1 MSWALRELGLPAEAD
16 ERAVKRAYAAR
27 LKTVR
32 PETDPEGFQKL
43 NEAYQ
48 AALEW
53 LRQRPAPPATPTA
66 EPFAASNATPSGYA
80 SVKLHFEGV
89 PISMP
94 PFRSARRDVEA
105 RADFDEQD
113 FDEQDFFFTVLEQSE
128 QLDPQAFRQWLE
140 RNEALYSMPL
150 KAALAEPLVWFLHD
164 QPPLTREHLAI
175 TLAFFGLDTVNDTTM
190 RLQEP
195 LHHLHQTA
203 QRSGTDWE
211 EIMSNPQR
219 TGASNGHRE
228 SGGSGMALWFIV
240 CSMLALARCV
250 GSGST

>member
-1 MSWALRELGLPAEAD
+1 MSWALRELGLPADAD
-16 ERAVKRAYAAR
+16 ERAIKRAYAAR

-53 LRQRPAPPATPTA
+53 LRQRPAPSETPS
-66 EPFAASNATPSGYA
+66 ESSAASNAAPSGYA

-94 PFRSARRDVEA
+94 PFRSARRDENA
-105 RADFDEQD
+105 RAD

-128 QLDPQAFRQWLE
+128 QLDPRAFKQWLE

-195 LHHLHQTA
+195 LHRLHQTA
-203 QRSGTDWE
+203 RRSGTDWE
-211 EIMSNPQR
+211 EVMSDPRR
-219 TGASNGHRE
+219 TGRSNAHRE
-228 SGGSGMALWFIV
+228 SISPRMALWLTMCV
-240 CSMLALARCV
+240 MLGLARCF
-250 GSGST
+250 GGGST

>member
-1 MSWALRELGLPAEAD
+1 VSWALRELGLDADAD
-16 ERAVKRAYAAR
+16 ERAVKRAYAAK
-27 LKTVR
+27 LKIIR
-32 PETDPEGFQKL
+32 PETDPEGFQAL
-43 NEAYQ
+43 NEIYQ

-53 LRQRPAPPATPTA
+53 LRERPAPQQTPTV
-66 EPFAASNATPSGYA
+66 ESLAASNATPRGYA

-94 PFRSARRDVEA
+94 PFRSARREENA
-105 RADFDEQD
+105 RADFDEQN

-128 QLDPQAFRQWLE
+128 QLDPQAFKRWLE

-150 KAALAEPLVWFLHD
+150 KAALAEPLVWFLRD

-195 LHHLHQTA
+195 LHRLHQTA
-203 QRSGTDWE
+203 RRSGTDWE
-211 EIMSNPQR
+211 DVMSDPRR
-219 TGASNGHRE
+219 TGRSNAHRE
-228 SGGSGMALWFIV
+228 SISPRMALWLTMCV
-240 CSMLALARCV
+240 MLGLARCF
-250 GSGST
+250 GGGST

>member
-1 MSWALRELGLPAEAD
+1 MSWALRELGLDADAD
-16 ERAVKRAYAAR
+16 ERAVKRAYATR
-27 LKTVR
+27 LKTAR
-32 PETDPEGFQKL
+32 PETDPEGFQAL

-53 LRQRPAPPATPTA
+53 LRQRPAPSEMPTVESFVASDATPR
-66 EPFAASNATPSGYA
+66 GYA

-94 PFRSARRDVEA
+94 PFRSARSADNA
-105 RADFDEQD
+105 RAD

-128 QLDPQAFRQWLE
+128 QLDPQAFKHWLE
-140 RNEALYSMPL
+140 RNESLYSMPL

-175 TLAFFGLDTVNDTTM
+175 TLAFFGVDTVNDMTM

-195 LHHLHQTA
+195 LHRLHQTA
-203 QRSGTDWE
+203 RCSGTDWE
-211 EIMSNPQR
+211 DGMSNPRR
-219 TGASNGHRE
+219 TGRSNAHWE
-228 SGGSGMALWFIV
+228 SISPRMALWLTM
-240 CSMLALARCV
+240 CMMLGLARCF
-250 GSGST
+250 GGGST